1 MKSERL
7 TKMKSVFCK
16 LLSYGLLHQSYMLYV
31 MVPLLIPVL
40 KYQTALPVS
49 SIIVSIVACVRD
61 ERLDKSFLII
71 MITKVGES
79 WKDHT
84 MSG

>member
-1 MKSERL
+1 
-7 TKMKSVFCK
+7 
-16 LLSYGLLHQSYMLYV
+16 MLYV

-61 ERLDKSFLII
+61 ERLDKTFLII

>member
-1 MKSERL
+1 ML
-7 TKMKSVFCK
+7 SV
-16 LLSYGLLHQSYMLYV
+16 L
-31 MVPLLIPVL
+31 VPLLIPVL

-61 ERLDKSFLII
+61 ERLDKTFLII
-71 MITKVGES
+71 MITKVVES

-84 MSG
+84 MIG